1 MAGIRKKDQKIM
13 DRIIECVEDYYSD
26 YNSSPSIQYIAT
38 ELEISKSTV
47 HRYLM
52 EMHEKGLVEYSSKCI
67 KTERI
72 KKQDNRRVRVPILGN
87 ISCGTP
93 EFAEEDFEEYVSLP
107 VSLFGDG
114 DFFILRTHGDS
125 MIEKGIDVICDV
137 IVSVVASENV
147 RLKRIMN
154 RDGITEIEARQRI
167 NAQFSEEF
175 FRANSDYIIENSTDG
190 GLEQKTLELIA
201 AVKSR

>member
-1 MAGIRKKDQKIM
+1 MKRVKIIGLTGQSGAG
-13 DRIIECVEDYYSD
+13 
-26 YNSSPSIQYIAT
+26 
-38 ELEISKSTV
+38 KSTV
-47 HRYLM
+47 ARIF
-52 EMHEKGLVEYSSKCI
+52 EQNGFAVINADSLVTRVYEQNEYCLGAVAARFGSDIINPDGTLNRKLLAKRAFSSK
-67 KTERI
+67 
-72 KKQDNRRVRVPILGN
+72 DNTRALGGIVHPFVLSETLKELKAVN
-87 ISCGTP
+87 GCAVFDAP
-93 EFAEEDFEEYVSLP
+93 QLFES
-107 VSLFGDG
+107 
-114 DFFILRTHGDS
+114 
-125 MIEKGIDVICDV
+125 GIDVICDV

-175 FRANSDYIIENSTDG
+175 FRANSDYIIENNTDG